1 MEMPKECP
9 HGNDKPKQVNEKKC
23 YKKEREREREREREI
38 VRLLKVSEQSTQTKV
53 GCNIN

>member
-23 YKKEREREREREREI
+23 YKKEREREREREI